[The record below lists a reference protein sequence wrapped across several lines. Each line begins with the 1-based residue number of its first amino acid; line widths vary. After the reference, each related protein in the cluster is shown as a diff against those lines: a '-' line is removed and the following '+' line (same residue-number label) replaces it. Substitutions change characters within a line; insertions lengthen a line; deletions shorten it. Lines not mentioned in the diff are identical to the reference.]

1 MVQLNRLI
9 ERLCD
14 AGIDFVVVGGFA
26 GMLHG
31 STLVTR
37 DLDVC
42 VVLDAENVA
51 RLREVF
57 RDLKP
62 RHRFSSPK
70 LSFLDNPEP
79 GVALNNL
86 YLETEL
92 GPIDLLGSVKGV
104 GDFEHV
110 RAASIEIELFG
121 RSCRVIS
128 TEALIRAKVAMGR
141 DKDMIAVR
149 ELRTIAE
156 KQGRKD

>member
-1 MVQLNRLI
+1 VVQLNRLI
-9 ERLCD
+9 ERLSD

-26 GMLHG
+26 GVLHG

-42 VVLDAENVA
+42 VVLSAENVA

-57 RDLKP
+57 RDLRP
-62 RHRFSSPK
+62 RHRFASPK
-70 LSFLDNPEP
+70 HSFLDNPEP

-92 GPIDLLGSVKGV
+92 GPIDLLGSIKGV
-104 GDFEHV
+104 GDFERV

-121 RSCRVIS
+121 RRCRVIS
-128 TEALIRAKVAMGR
+128 IEALIQAKEAMGR
-141 DKDMIAVR
+141 DKDMLAAK
-149 ELRTIAE
+149 ELRAIAE
-156 KQGRKD
+156 KQRQT